1 MTAAPSAAASATLIP
16 LEAVDPAMIEEVLD
30 RAFGPERHARTA
42 YRIRAGMDWL
52 PGLSLAALDENEM
65 LVGTIQCW
73 PIGLQTREGQVPLVM
88 VGPVAVVPE
97 RQGEGFGVGLM
108 SAMIAEDAR
117 LAGASGR
124 TPSSSAAVGQ
134 TSSSAA
140 LGQTGLPQ
148 VLIGDADYYGRWG
161 FSAALTGGWRC
172 PGPYEQHRLLAR
184 GHGLAA
190 MPADG
195 LLGPWAGSQGGA

>member
-1 MTAAPSAAASATLIP
+1 MSHAATATLIP
-16 LEAVDPAMIEEVLD
+16 LEAVDPMMIEEVLD
-30 RAFGPERHARTA
+30 RAFGPDRHARTA
-42 YRIRAGMDWL
+42 YRIRVGMAWL
-52 PGLSLAALDENEM
+52 PGLSLAALDENEL

-73 PIGLQTREGQVPLVM
+73 PISLQTKQGQVPLVM

-97 RQGEGFGVGLM
+97 RQGQGFGVGLM

-117 LAGASGR
+117 LAASGR
-124 TPSSSAAVGQ
+124 QSSSSAAV
-134 TSSSAA
+134 
-140 LGQTGLPQ
+140 GQTGLPQ

-184 GHGLAA
+184 GTALAA
-190 MPADG
+190 MPAEG
-195 LLGPWAGSQGGA
+195 MLGPWEG

>member
-1 MTAAPSAAASATLIP
+1 MSAAPNAAGTATLIP

-30 RAFGPERHARTA
+30 RAFGPDRHARTA
-42 YRIRAGMDWL
+42 YRIREGMDWL
-52 PGLSLAALDENEM
+52 PGLSLAALDENDM

-73 PIGLQTREGQVPLVM
+73 PIGLQTKQGQVPLVM

-117 LAGASGR
+117 LAAGNGPA
-124 TPSSSAAVGQ
+124 
-134 TSSSAA
+134 
-140 LGQTGLPQ
+140 LPQ
-148 VLIGDADYYGRWG
+148 VLIGDAAYYGRWG
-161 FSAALTGGWRC
+161 FSAAMTGGWRC
-172 PGPYEQHRLLAR
+172 PGPYEQDRLLAR

-190 MPADG
+190 MPVDG
-195 LLGPWAGSQGGA
+195 MLGPWEG